1 MSSDDQFFLDTIDF
15 TNPLVLTTVPH
26 LFLVQSATQI
36 NPLYGGIILLSSLL
50 SIAWHTSGEPEGILM
65 QADYIFAGLWVW
77 AEISVFSNIYGIT
90 SRQYKLNIILT
101 KTLVLLNLLVTHVT
115 RTGAVSYEVAHSI
128 WHLLSV
134 AKLLFTIQ
142 VLNGVQISFP
152 GKKLTNTDMRE
163 SV

>member
-1 MSSDDQFFLDTIDF
+1 
-15 TNPLVLTTVPH
+15 
-26 LFLVQSATQI
+26 
-36 NPLYGGIILLSSLL
+36 
-50 SIAWHTSGEPEGILM
+50 M
-65 QADYIFAGLWVW
+65 QADYTVAALWAW

-101 KTLVLLNLLVTHVT
+101 KTLVLLNILVTHVST
-115 RTGAVSYEVAHSI
+115 NTIVSYKVAHSI

-142 VLNGVQISFP
+142 VLKGVRVNSP
-152 GKKLTNTDMRE
+152 RKNLTSTDLRE